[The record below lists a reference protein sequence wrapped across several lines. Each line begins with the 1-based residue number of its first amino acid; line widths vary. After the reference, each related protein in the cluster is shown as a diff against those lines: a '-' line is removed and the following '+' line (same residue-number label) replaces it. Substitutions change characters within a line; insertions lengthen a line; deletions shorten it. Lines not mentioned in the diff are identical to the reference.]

1 MKLIPYGKLL
11 LRTHFSV
18 DKVEKIIGEH
28 AKKVDIEKGF
38 YAQRAGIF
46 MGKIVGNKFAIGPL
60 FCWRLCG
67 QTMFIG
73 EVKEDDEGTYLD
85 IVTRGSYA
93 QCAFLLAA
101 FFWITWYSYN
111 NLSIHATIAQ
121 VIVFLGVLSFF
132 VHCFW
137 EDVNNF
143 KAYLCE
149 ILEAREPGEK

>member
-1 MKLIPYGKLL
+1 MVFNSVNINQRYTTRYSDEGDILGDYPNGYDLYQEVSV
-11 LRTHFSV
+11 TSNDV

-93 QCAFLLAA
+93 QCIFLLAA

-121 VIVFLGVLSFF
+121 IIVFLGV
-132 VHCFW
+132 
-137 EDVNNF
+137 
-143 KAYLCE
+143 
-149 ILEAREPGEK
+149 